1 MNEMRSSRVHEPLLR
16 RLFLV
21 GVVLFGAIGF
31 SCNIFETRDPESPS
45 QTNSNYIPPTEPSLV
60 FTNMVNAFRDLNSLN
75 YLKSFAD
82 SSTAG
87 RSFGFEPTPQAKLR
101 YGGVFLNWS
110 KQTEQQY
117 FENMKSKIAS
127 GTSASLTFDAL
138 TAQSLQ
144 SDSAQYEATYRLT
157 VPHTVTGVSTQAKGK
172 AQYFLIADRSRNWV
186 IWRWVDLSTSTNDFT
201 WSDLKGAFGQ

>member
-1 MNEMRSSRVHEPLLR
+1 M
-16 RLFLV
+16 LF
-21 GVVLFGAIGF
+21 FCAAEF
-31 SCNIFETRDPESPS
+31 SCNIFETRDPQSPS
-45 QTNSNYIPPTEPSLV
+45 QISSNYIPPTEPALV
-60 FTNMVNAFRDLNSLN
+60 FTNMVNAVRDLNSLN

-87 RSFGFEPTPQAKLR
+87 RSFDFEPTSQAKLR

-127 GTSASLTFDAL
+127 GTSVTLTFDVL

-157 VPHTVTGVSTQAKGK
+157 VPHTVAGVSTQAKGK
-172 AQYFLIADRSRNWV
+172 AQFFLIADRSRNWV
-186 IWRWVDLSTSTNDFT
+186 IWRWVDLSTNPTDFT